1 MARFTPIQDEIATF
15 AARAPGRTMAEVAR
29 AVGPDRNP
37 RDMRAAINR
46 AARNGRVVLVP
57 NPLFPGSFLV
67 YAGENIGGQQE
78 KAALR
83 AVGRKEMYDLVLSIR
98 SNGLQHYTPEE
109 LEQLKSLYAEEYE
122 AIRLYFR
129 GGRRTHLPAI
139 QRRLAMADARAS
151 GRGGRLRRSDG
162 PSARTSPVSN
172 APGGSSSSGS
182 PMRTNHHLHPHRL
195 QPVGL
200 AVDEGHASATA
211 SGNTAPVVACGPAYT
226 PTRT

>member
-57 NPLFPGSFLV
+57 NPLFPCSFLV

-98 SNGLQHYTPEE
+98 SNGLRHYTPEE

-129 GGRRTHLPAI
+129 GGRRTHLPVI
-139 QRRLAMADARAS
+139 QRRLEKQRERIREGERRRERTAQ
-151 GRGGRLRRSDG
+151 LRRGRATRRKLREQD
-162 PSARTSPVSN
+162 SA
-172 APGGSSSSGS
+172 
-182 PMRTNHHLHPHRL
+182 
-195 QPVGL
+195 
-200 AVDEGHASATA
+200 
-211 SGNTAPVVACGPAYT
+211 
-226 PTRT
+226 PTIAA